1 MTNKNQ
7 RNQKSANQA
16 NHDIQAIVT
25 CPDETK
31 EILASEL
38 RALGARDIDLRYRA
52 VACSVPDLETFYEL
66 HLKLRTAS
74 RIFRIV
80 KEFAA
85 HDETMLGDQAR
96 RIRWSE
102 WFTSERT
109 FIVEGVPADRGPG
122 VMGANAISKK
132 IRENLQASFEQHT
145 GKIPKV
151 DLKEP
156 KVVVVAFI
164 QKGRCTL
171 SFDTTGKTLH
181 KRGYRTEGHPAPIKE
196 TLACSILDLAGY
208 DGSQPLLDPMCG
220 SGTIAIEAA
229 YKGLRK
235 AAHIHRKKGEF
246 GFEWLKDFD
255 NNIWRKVQDRVRSER
270 LDALTAPIVASDISP
285 KFVEMARQ
293 NALRARVEKDIEF
306 KTGKIEDARPHAP
319 TGILIANLPYGTRLA
334 KGETEALTN
343 LYAAIG
349 DNLKQN
355 FQGWRAALLAADESP
370 WKFIGLK
377 PTRKFTL
384 MNGSI
389 KAKLLLFDIY
399 AGSKKSGANKT
410 ESRKPV

>member
-1 MTNKNQ
+1 MSKTQ
-7 RNQKSANQA
+7 SEAI
-16 NHDIQAIVT
+16 DAIVT

-31 EILASEL
+31 EVLAAEL
-38 RALGARDIDLRYRA
+38 KALGASKIDLRYRA
-52 VACSVPDLETFYEL
+52 VACTLPDLETFYEI

-74 RIFRIV
+74 RIFRVV

-85 HDETMLGDQAR
+85 HDEKMLGDQAR

-102 WFTSERT
+102 WFTPERT

-122 VMGANAISKK
+122 VMGSNAISKK
-132 IRENLQASFEQHT
+132 VREALQASFEQHT

-171 SFDTTGKTLH
+171 SLDTTGKTLH

-196 TLACSILDLAGY
+196 TLACAILDLAGY
-208 DGSQPLLDPMCG
+208 DGTQALLDPMCG

-229 YKGLRK
+229 YRGLGK

-255 NNIWRKVQDRVRSER
+255 NNVWRKVSDRVRNER
-270 LDALTAPIVASDISP
+270 RESLPAPIVASDISP
-285 KFVEMARQ
+285 KYVEMARQ
-293 NALRARVEKDIEF
+293 NALRARVERDITF
-306 KTGKIEDARPHAP
+306 KEGRIEDARPHAP
-319 TGILIANLPYGTRLA
+319 NGILIANLPYGARLA
-334 KGETEALTN
+334 KGEVESLTK
-343 LYAAIG
+343 LYGEIG

-355 FQGWRAALLAADESP
+355 FKGWRAALLAAEESP

-377 PTRKFTL
+377 PTRKFNL

-389 KAKLLLFDIY
+389 KAKLLIFDIY
-399 AGSKKSGANKT
+399 EGSKKRPKADGPDSSHG
-410 ESRKPV
+410 

>member
-1 MTNKNQ
+1 MKKTSARDPGKNDQ
-7 RNQKSANQA
+7 NSI
-16 NHDIQAIVT
+16 HAIVT

-31 EILASEL
+31 EVLANEL

-74 RIFRIV
+74 RIFRVV

-85 HDETMLGDQAR
+85 KDEKMLADQAR

-102 WFTSERT
+102 FFLPERT

-122 VMGANAISKK
+122 VMGSNTISKT
-132 IRENLQASFEQHT
+132 IREALQASFAQHT
-145 GKIPKV
+145 GKTPKV

-156 KVVVVAFI
+156 KVVVVAFV

-196 TLACSILDLAGY
+196 TLACAILDLAGY
-208 DGSQPLLDPMCG
+208 DGTQALLDPMCG

-229 YKGLRK
+229 YKALRK

-255 NNIWRKVQDRVRSER
+255 NNVWRKVQDRVRGER
-270 LDALTAPIVASDISP
+270 LESLPAPIVASDISP
-285 KFVEMARQ
+285 KYVDMARQ
-293 NALRARVEKDIEF
+293 NALRARVERDIEF
-306 KTGKIEDARPHAP
+306 KTGKIEDARPHAE
-319 TGILIANLPYGTRLA
+319 TGILIANLPYGARLA
-334 KGETEALTN
+334 TGEVESLTK
-343 LYAAIG
+343 LYGEIG

-355 FQGWRAALLAADESP
+355 FKGWRAALLAAEESP

-377 PTRKFTL
+377 PTRKFNL

-389 KAKLLLFDIY
+389 KAKLLIFDIY
-399 AGSKKSGANKT
+399 AGSKKKRPAD
-410 ESRKPV
+410 E